1 MIIRILIFLLLTFS
15 LSAQVTYSPID
26 TTYTFGYAHLQSIK
40 NNIEELKTQRSY
52 LEREILLLENIKD
65 AQDLKI
71 RKLEVR
77 DSLYNQEIQLYK
89 DMDFVMRDKMDR
101 ASDIMNNYR
110 ILLITT
116 EDQLKVE
123 TKNARREK
131 LWKSVYKYG
140 YPAAAIIAGIIIL
153 K

>member
-1 MIIRILIFLLLTFS
+1 MIRILIFLLFS
-15 LSAQVTYSPID
+15 FNISAQVIYNPVD
-26 TTYTFGYAHLQSIK
+26 TTYTFSYAHLQSIK
-40 NNIEELKTQRSY
+40 NDIEELKTQRSY
-52 LEREILLLENIKD
+52 LEREILFLEGIKD
-65 AQDLKI
+65 TQGLKI

-101 ASDIMNNYR
+101 ANDIMNNYR

-116 EDQLKVE
+116 EEQLKIE
-123 TKNARREK
+123 TKNAKREK
-131 LWKSVYKYG
+131 LWKQIYKYC
-140 YPAAAIIAGIIIL
+140 YPAAVIIGGVLIL